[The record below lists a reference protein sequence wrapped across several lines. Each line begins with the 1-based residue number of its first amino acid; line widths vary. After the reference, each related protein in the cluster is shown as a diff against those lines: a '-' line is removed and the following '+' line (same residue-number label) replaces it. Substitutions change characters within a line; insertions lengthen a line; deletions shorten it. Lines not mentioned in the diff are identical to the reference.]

1 MPHSGFTEYVEP
13 YEGLPNDDCGDASGR
28 PAIHEG
34 ESPGENGNAREPR
47 AGCPGTA
54 ASSTTRSMSWVGPS
68 ATAEVAELW
77 FSEIT
82 ARQS

>member
-34 ESPGENGNAREPR
+34 ESPGENGNARERVLVAR
-47 AGCPGTA
+47 ALRP
-54 ASSTTRSMSWVGPS
+54 PPQP
-68 ATAEVAELW
+68 
-77 FSEIT
+77 
-82 ARQS
+82 AR